1 MAPQARSE
9 TTRQKIL
16 DAAIDLFSEVG
27 YAAAGLGEIIERAGM
42 TKGALYHHF
51 DSKEAL
57 ATAIIE
63 QGTNLTRDAF
73 RHVCESS
80 SPALEN
86 LIHAV
91 FVVTDLLVSDKKART
106 AEQLTR
112 ALAEFN
118 TAASQVWSSRLE
130 AMTTQADLAR
140 VEGDLREGLDPY
152 VVSESILN
160 AALGAQ
166 LLAETADGNDH
177 TKRLTR
183 SLALLLPAIVADASL
198 AYFREFL
205 ARESLRQ
212 PSCSTN
218 QAHQPH

>member
-9 TTRQKIL
+9 VTRQKIL
-16 DAAIDLFSEVG
+16 DAAMDVFSEVG
-27 YAAAGLGEIIERAGM
+27 YAAAGLGEVIERAGM

-63 QGTNLTRDAF
+63 QGTNLTSDAF
-73 RHVCESS
+73 RHVCEST

-86 LIHAV
+86 MIHGV
-91 FVVTDLLVSDKKART
+91 FLVTDLLVSDKTART

-112 ALAEFN
+112 GLAEFN
-118 TAASQVWSSRLE
+118 STASQVWSTWLD
-130 AMTTQADLAR
+130 AMTTQASLASA
-140 VEGDLREGLDPY
+140 EGDLREDLDPD
-152 VVSESILN
+152 VVSESIVN
-160 AALGAQ
+160 AMLGAQ
-166 LLAETADGNDH
+166 LLAKAADGDDH
-177 TKRLTR
+177 VKRLTR
-183 SLALLLPAIVADASL
+183 SLQLLLPTIVVDTSL

-212 PSCSTN
+212 R
-218 QAHQPH
+218 QATDPTD

>member
-9 TTRQKIL
+9 VTRQKIL
-16 DAAIDLFSEVG
+16 DAAMDVFSEVG
-27 YAAAGLGEIIERAGM
+27 YAAAGLGEVIERAGM

-63 QGTNLTRDAF
+63 QGTNLTSDAF
-73 RHVCESS
+73 RHVCEST

-86 LIHAV
+86 MIHGV
-91 FVVTDLLVSDKKART
+91 FLVTDLLVSDKTART

-112 ALAEFN
+112 GLAEFN
-118 TAASQVWSSRLE
+118 STASQVWSTRLD
-130 AMTTQADLAR
+130 AMATQASLASA
-140 VEGDLREGLDPY
+140 EGDLREDLDPY
-152 VVSESILN
+152 VVSESIVN
-160 AALGAQ
+160 AMLGAQ
-166 LLAETADGNDH
+166 LLAKTADGDDH
-177 TKRLTR
+177 IKRLTR
-183 SLALLLPAIVADASL
+183 CLQLLLPAIVVDTSL

-212 PSCSTN
+212 R
-218 QAHQPH
+218 QATDPTD

>member
-9 TTRQKIL
+9 VTRQKIL
-16 DAAIDLFSEVG
+16 DAAMNLFSEVG

-63 QGTNLTRDAF
+63 QGDNLIQDAF
-73 RHVCESS
+73 GHVCQSS

-86 LIHAV
+86 LIHGV
-91 FVVTDLLVSDKKART
+91 FVVTDLLVSDKAART

-112 ALAEFN
+112 GLAEFN
-118 TAASQVWSSRLE
+118 NAASHVWPNRLE
-130 AMTTQADLAR
+130 AMTIQASRAIT
-140 VEGDLREGLDPY
+140 EGDLRDSLDPQ

-160 AALGAQ
+160 AMLGAQ
-166 LLAETADGNDH
+166 LLSTAAQNADH
-177 TKRLTR
+177 ITRLTR
-183 SLALLLPAIVADASL
+183 SLELLLPAIVAEQSL
-198 AYFREFL
+198 DYFRQFL
-205 ARESLRQ
+205 AREPIRHLQ
-212 PSCSTN
+212 ADGSTN
-218 QAHQPH
+218 

>member
-9 TTRQKIL
+9 ATRQKIL
-16 DAAIDLFSEVG
+16 NAAIDLFSEVG

-63 QGTNLTRDAF
+63 RGTNLTRDAF
-73 RHVCESS
+73 GHVCESS

-86 LIHAV
+86 MIHGS
-91 FVVTDLLVSDKKART
+91 FVVTDLLVSDKTART

-112 ALAEFN
+112 GLAEFN
-118 TAASQVWSSRLE
+118 SAASQVWSSRLD
-130 AMTTQADLAR
+130 AIATQAKRASA
-140 VEGDLREGLDPY
+140 EGDLREGLDPY
-152 VVSESILN
+152 MVSESILN
-160 AALGAQ
+160 AMLGAQ
-166 LLAETADGNDH
+166 LLSKTAHGNDH
-177 TKRLTR
+177 IKRLTR
-183 SLALLLPAIVADASL
+183 SLELLLPAIVADTSL
-198 AYFREFL
+198 TYFREFL

-212 PSCSTN
+212 PTGHPVS
-218 QAHQPH
+218 

>member
-1 MAPQARSE
+1 MVPQARSE

-16 DAAIDLFSEVG
+16 NAAIGLFSEVG

-63 QGTNLTRDAF
+63 QGADLTRDAF
-73 RHVCESS
+73 HHVCESS

-86 LIHAV
+86 MIHGV
-91 FVVTDLLVSDKKART
+91 FVVTDLIVSDKTACT

-112 ALAEFN
+112 GLAEFN
-118 TAASQVWSSRLE
+118 SVASQVWSSRLD
-130 AMTTQADLAR
+130 AIATQASLASA
-140 VEGDLREGLDPY
+140 EGDLREGLDPH

-160 AALGAQ
+160 AMLGAQ
-166 LLAETADGNDH
+166 LLTTTAGGNDH
-177 TKRLTR
+177 TTRLTR
-183 SLALLLPAIVADASL
+183 SLELLLPAIVADTSL

-205 ARESLRQ
+205 ARESLRH
-212 PSCSTN
+212 PPG
-218 QAHQPH
+218 HRLD

>member
-27 YAAAGLGEIIERAGM
+27 YATAGLGEIIERAGM

-63 QGTNLTRDAF
+63 QGTILTSDAF
-73 RHVCESS
+73 RRVCESS

-86 LIHAV
+86 VIHGV
-91 FVVTDLLVSDKKART
+91 FVVTDLLVSDKKVST

-118 TAASQVWSSRLE
+118 PVATQVWSSRLD
-130 AMTTQADLAR
+130 AITAQARLAIA
-140 VEGDLREGLDPY
+140 EGDLRDGLDPE

-160 AALGAQ
+160 ALLGAQ
-166 LLAETADGNDH
+166 LLAKTADGNDH

-183 SLALLLPAIVADASL
+183 SLELLLPAIVADASL

-212 PSCSTN
+212 ATGSTD
-218 QAHQPH
+218 

>member
-9 TTRQKIL
+9 VTRQKIL
-16 DAAIDLFSEVG
+16 DAAMDVFSEVG
-27 YAAAGLGEIIERAGM
+27 YAAAGLGEVIERAGM

-63 QGTNLTRDAF
+63 QGTNLTSDAF
-73 RHVCESS
+73 RHVCEST

-86 LIHAV
+86 MIHGV
-91 FVVTDLLVSDKKART
+91 FLVTDLLVSDKTART

-112 ALAEFN
+112 GLAEFN
-118 TAASQVWSSRLE
+118 STASQVWSTWLD
-130 AMTTQADLAR
+130 AMTTQASLAS
-140 VEGDLREGLDPY
+140 VEGDLREDLDPD
-152 VVSESILN
+152 VVSESIVN
-160 AALGAQ
+160 AMLGAQ
-166 LLAETADGNDH
+166 LLAKAADGDDH
-177 TKRLTR
+177 VKRLTR
-183 SLALLLPAIVADASL
+183 SLQLLLPTIVVDTSL

-212 PSCSTN
+212 R
-218 QAHQPH
+218 QATDPTD

>member
-1 MAPQARSE
+1 MVPQARSE
-9 TTRQKIL
+9 ATRQKIL

-63 QGTNLTRDAF
+63 QGTNLTRAAF
-73 RHVCESS
+73 RQVCESS

-86 LIHAV
+86 LIHGV
-91 FVVTDLLVSDKKART
+91 FVVTDLLVCDKKART

-118 TAASQVWSSRLE
+118 SAAAQVWSTRLD
-130 AMTTQADLAR
+130 AMTTQAQRAST
-140 VEGDLREGLDPY
+140 EGDLREGLDPHL
-152 VVSESILN
+152 VSESILN
-160 AALGAQ
+160 AMLGAQ
-166 LLAETADGNDH
+166 LLAQTAHANDH
-177 TKRLTR
+177 ITRLTR
-183 SLALLLPAIVADASL
+183 SLELLLPAIVADTSL

-205 ARESLRQ
+205 AREPLRH
-212 PSCSTN
+212 PRATGS
-218 QAHQPH
+218 PV

>member
-9 TTRQKIL
+9 ATRQKIL
-16 DAAIDLFSEVG
+16 DAAMDLFSEVG

-63 QGTNLTRDAF
+63 QGDNLTRDVF
-73 RHVCESS
+73 GHVCQYS

-86 LIHAV
+86 LIHGV
-91 FVVTDLLVSDKKART
+91 FVVTDLLVSDKAART

-112 ALAEFN
+112 GLAEFN
-118 TAASQVWSSRLE
+118 NAASHVWPNRLD
-130 AMTTQADLAR
+130 AMTTQARRAIT
-140 VEGDLREGLDPY
+140 EGDLRDGLDPQ

-160 AALGAQ
+160 AMLGAQ
-166 LLAETADGNDH
+166 LLSSAAQDADH
-177 TKRLTR
+177 ITRLTR
-183 SLALLLPAIVADASL
+183 SLELLLPAIVADQSL
-198 AYFREFL
+198 DYFRQFL
-205 ARESLRQ
+205 AREPLRHLQ
-212 PSCSTN
+212 AGGSTK
-218 QAHQPH
+218 

>member
-9 TTRQKIL
+9 ATRQKIL
-16 DAAIDLFSEVG
+16 NAAIDLFSEVG

-73 RHVCESS
+73 HHVCQSS

-86 LIHAV
+86 MIHGV
-91 FVVTDLLVSDKKART
+91 FVVTDLVVTDKKART

-112 ALAEFN
+112 GLLEFN
-118 TAASQVWSSRLE
+118 SAASQVWSSRLDT
-130 AMTTQADLAR
+130 MTTQARRAST
-140 VEGDLREGLDPY
+140 EGDLREGLDPS

-160 AALGAQ
+160 TMLGAQ
-166 LLAETADGNDH
+166 LLSNTADGDDH
-177 TKRLTR
+177 IERLTR
-183 SLALLLPAIVADASL
+183 SLELLLPAIVAETSL

-205 ARESLRQ
+205 GREYLRHPQ
-212 PSCSTN
+212 ASGSTD
-218 QAHQPH
+218 

>member
-16 DAAIDLFSEVG
+16 NAAIDLFSEVG

-63 QGTNLTRDAF
+63 QGSNLTRDAF
-73 RHVCESS
+73 HRVCQSS

-86 LIHAV
+86 MIHGV
-91 FVVTDLLVSDKKART
+91 FVVTDLVVTDKKART
-106 AEQLTR
+106 AEQLTGG
-112 ALAEFN
+112 LAEFN
-118 TAASQVWSSRLE
+118 SAASQVWSSRLD
-130 AMTTQADLAR
+130 AITTQARRAST
-140 VEGDLREGLDPY
+140 EGDLREGLDPH

-160 AALGAQ
+160 AMLGAQ
-166 LLAETADGNDH
+166 LLSKTADGNDH
-177 TKRLTR
+177 INRLTR
-183 SLALLLPAIVADASL
+183 SLQLLLPAVVAETTL

-205 ARESLRQ
+205 ARESLRHHQ
-212 PSCSTN
+212 ATGSTD
-218 QAHQPH
+218 

>member
-9 TTRQKIL
+9 ATRQKIL
-16 DAAIDLFSEVG
+16 DAAMDLFSEVG

-63 QGTNLTRDAF
+63 QGDNLTRDVF
-73 RHVCESS
+73 GRVCQTS

-86 LIHAV
+86 LIHGV
-91 FVVTDLLVSDKKART
+91 FVVTDLLVSDKAART

-112 ALAEFN
+112 GLAEFN
-118 TAASQVWSSRLE
+118 NAASHVWPNRLD
-130 AMTTQADLAR
+130 AMTTQARRAIT
-140 VEGDLREGLDPY
+140 EGDLRDGLDSQ

-160 AALGAQ
+160 AMLGAQ
-166 LLAETADGNDH
+166 LLSSTAQDADH
-177 TKRLTR
+177 ITRLTR
-183 SLALLLPAIVADASL
+183 SLELLLPAIVAEQSL
-198 AYFREFL
+198 DYFRQFL
-205 ARESLRQ
+205 AREPLRHIQ
-212 PSCSTN
+212 ADGSTN
-218 QAHQPH
+218 

>member
-9 TTRQKIL
+9 VTRQKIL
-16 DAAIDLFSEVG
+16 DAAMDVFSEVG
-27 YAAAGLGEIIERAGM
+27 YAAAGLGEVIERAGM

-63 QGTNLTRDAF
+63 QGTNLTSDAF
-73 RHVCESS
+73 RHVCEST

-86 LIHAV
+86 MIHGV
-91 FVVTDLLVSDKKART
+91 FLVTDLLVSDKTART

-112 ALAEFN
+112 GLAEFN
-118 TAASQVWSSRLE
+118 STASQVWSTRLD
-130 AMTTQADLAR
+130 AMTTQASLASA
-140 VEGDLREGLDPY
+140 EGDLREDLDPY
-152 VVSESILN
+152 VVSESIVN
-160 AALGAQ
+160 AMLGAQ
-166 LLAETADGNDH
+166 LLAKTADGDDH
-177 TKRLTR
+177 IKRLTR
-183 SLALLLPAIVADASL
+183 CLQLLLPAIVVDTSL

-212 PSCSTN
+212 R
-218 QAHQPH
+218 QATDPTD

>member
-9 TTRQKIL
+9 ATRQKIV
-16 DAAIDLFSEVG
+16 DAAVDLFSEVG

-51 DSKEAL
+51 DSKDAL

-63 QGTNLTRDAF
+63 QGTNRTRDAF
-73 RHVCESS
+73 RRVCESS

-86 LIHAV
+86 MIHGV
-91 FVVTDLLVSDKKART
+91 FVVADLFFSDKTART
-106 AEQLTR
+106 AEQLSR
-112 ALAEFN
+112 GLAEFN
-118 TAASQVWSSRLE
+118 TAASQVLSSRLD
-130 AMTTQADLAR
+130 AMTTQARLASA
-140 VEGDLREGLDPY
+140 EGDLREGLDPA

-160 AALGAQ
+160 AMLGAQ
-166 LLAETADGNDH
+166 LLANPADGHDH
-177 TKRLTR
+177 VKRLTR
-183 SLALLLPAIVADASL
+183 SLELLLPAIVTDRSL

-212 PSCSTN
+212 ATGHP
-218 QAHQPH
+218 PGD

>member
-1 MAPQARSE
+1 MVAQARSE
-9 TTRQKIL
+9 ITRQKII
-16 DAAIDLFSEVG
+16 DAAIDLFGEVG
-27 YAAAGLGEIIERAGM
+27 YAAAGLGEIIDRAGM

-63 QGTNLTRDAF
+63 QGVALTGDAF

-86 LIHAV
+86 TIHGV
-91 FVVTDLLVSDKKART
+91 FVVTDLLVSDKTART
-106 AEQLTR
+106 AEQLTHG
-112 ALAEFN
+112 LAEFN
-118 TAASQVWSSRLE
+118 SAASQVWRARLD
-130 AMTTQADLAR
+130 AVTTQVCLAS
-140 VEGDLREGLDPY
+140 EQGDLREGLDPR

-160 AALGAQ
+160 AMLGAQ
-166 LLAETADGNDH
+166 LLAKTAGDGDH
-177 TKRLTR
+177 IKRLTR
-183 SLALLLPAIVADASL
+183 SLELLLPAIVADASL

-212 PSCSTN
+212 
-218 QAHQPH
+218 HQVTGSAD

>member
-9 TTRQKIL
+9 ATRQKIL

-27 YAAAGLGEIIERAGM
+27 YASARLGEIIERAGM

-63 QGTNLTRDAF
+63 QGTSVTGDAF
-73 RHVCESS
+73 RHVCESA

-86 LIHAV
+86 MIHGV
-91 FVVTDLLVSDKKART
+91 FVVTDLLISNKKARI

-118 TAASQVWSSRLE
+118 TTASQVWSSRLD
-130 AMTTQADLAR
+130 AMATQAGLASA
-140 VEGDLREGLDPY
+140 EGDLREGLDPY

-160 AALGAQ
+160 AMLGAQ
-166 LLAETADGNDH
+166 LFAKTADQTDH
-177 TKRLTR
+177 TTRLTR
-183 SLALLLPAIVADASL
+183 SLELLLPVIVADASQ

-212 PSCSTN
+212 ATESTD
-218 QAHQPH
+218 

>member
-1 MAPQARSE
+1 MVSQARSE
-9 TTRQKIL
+9 ATRQKIL

-51 DSKEAL
+51 DSKESL

-63 QGTNLTRDAF
+63 QGSTLTSDAF
-73 RHVCESS
+73 DHVCESS

-86 LIHAV
+86 MIHGA

-118 TAASQVWSSRLE
+118 PAAAQVWSNRLS
-130 AMTTQADLAR
+130 AMTTQANRAST
-140 VEGDLREGLDPY
+140 EGDLREDLDPY
-152 VVSESILN
+152 LVSESILN
-160 AALGAQ
+160 AMLGAQ
-166 LLAETADGNDH
+166 LLATTAHSNNH
-177 TKRLTR
+177 INRLTR
-183 SLALLLPAIVADASL
+183 SLELLLPAIVTDTAL
-198 AYFREFL
+198 AYFGEFL
-205 ARESLRQ
+205 ARESLRRATH
-212 PSCSTN
+212 STN
-218 QAHQPH
+218 

>member
-16 DAAIDLFSEVG
+16 NAAIDLFGEVG

-63 QGTNLTRDAF
+63 QGTNLTLDAF
-73 RHVCESS
+73 HRVSQSS

-86 LIHAV
+86 MIHGV
-91 FVVTDLLVSDKKART
+91 FVVTDLVVTDKKART

-112 ALAEFN
+112 GLAEFN
-118 TAASQVWSSRLE
+118 SAASQVWSNRLD
-130 AMTTQADLAR
+130 AITTQARRASA
-140 VEGDLREGLDPY
+140 EGDLREGLDPY

-160 AALGAQ
+160 AMLGAQ
-166 LLAETADGNDH
+166 LLSKTADGDDH
-177 TKRLTR
+177 VNRLTR
-183 SLALLLPAIVADASL
+183 SLELLLPAIVAETSL

-205 ARESLRQ
+205 AREYLRHPQ
-212 PSCSTN
+212 ASRSTD
-218 QAHQPH
+218 